1 MKKFFLSGL
10 LLLLAAFFFAE
21 NQKGGWQLQE
31 NQKED
36 YLYYTILAA
45 PAEYENL
52 LDSTVCVALSNSA
65 YKNLYTEACEEKLLD
80 FLADGKFEV
89 KTIDG
94 LDCALID
101 SSFIDLKECKLSKK
115 QLDYIW
121 KTMNLHYAGFSA
133 MKKRGF
139 TKFALLACNNGQD
152 LKKLFDK
159 YIDDCH
165 FYLMAGDF
173 FYRRDFARDEGTKK
187 SIDPDGTYFEKETSN
202 AYYIRFTDCTG
213 LDYMSK
219 FGAAAYLALNKDFI
233 ILDARSNNGGSDIP
247 QFSLLKVLNTNKY
260 AGTLIALQDNW
271 SYSSGEVWHVLGR
284 TKNTFEC
291 KLVGTHSGGLQNYG
305 NCKTYENKDLRIS
318 LYFGKTDFTKDLPT
332 NYLGDGKG
340 YVPDIWATTETMKS
354 VLQEMGVDTGDII
367 FQ

>member
-152 LKKLFDK
+152 LKKLFYK

-173 FYRRDFARDEGTKK
+173 FYRRDLPEMKAQR
-187 SIDPDGTYFEKETSN
+187 
-202 AYYIRFTDCTG
+202 
-213 LDYMSK
+213 
-219 FGAAAYLALNKDFI
+219 
-233 ILDARSNNGGSDIP
+233 
-247 QFSLLKVLNTNKY
+247 KV
-260 AGTLIALQDNW
+260 
-271 SYSSGEVWHVLGR
+271 
-284 TKNTFEC
+284 
-291 KLVGTHSGGLQNYG
+291 
-305 NCKTYENKDLRIS
+305 
-318 LYFGKTDFTKDLPT
+318 
-332 NYLGDGKG
+332 
-340 YVPDIWATTETMKS
+340 
-354 VLQEMGVDTGDII
+354 
-367 FQ
+367 